1 MRCRCNPV
9 TDADEILVPGFKRGT
24 IAGMFAEGECCERKV
39 RVRAAHHG
47 SFHEV
52 SMGGDPHRHVRP
64 ACAIAV
70 MAKASI
76 AGKTKTRLV
85 PPLTKDEAATLNT
98 VFLQDASNCIM
109 SAAALANIS
118 GWMAYA
124 PAGCELFFRTLLPQ
138 SIGLI
143 ETVAPTLGECLNAAV
158 AALLGAGH
166 DAVCLIN
173 SDSPTLPVGY
183 LVATATILA
192 ATGDR
197 IVIGPSTDGGYYLIG
212 MKHQHSGLFEDIA
225 WSTDQVFS
233 QTIARAEA
241 LGISVV
247 QLPTWY
253 DVDHAETLQ
262 LLIGELFDGAPFR
275 AVGHATPAAATQSYL
290 ATLIRDAE
298 LRERIG
304 SALASVGHGR

>member
-1 MRCRCNPV
+1 
-9 TDADEILVPGFKRGT
+9 
-24 IAGMFAEGECCERKV
+24 
-39 RVRAAHHG
+39 
-47 SFHEV
+47 
-52 SMGGDPHRHVRP
+52 MGGDPHWRLRS

-76 AGKTKTRLV
+76 AGITKTRLV
-85 PPLTKDEAATLNT
+85 PPLTKDEAAILNT
-98 VFLQDASNCIM
+98 VFLQDASNSII

-118 GWMAYA
+118 GWMACA
-124 PAGCELFFRTLLPQ
+124 PAGCELFFRTHLPQ

-143 ETVAPTLGECLNAAV
+143 ETVAPTLGECLNDAA

-173 SDSPTLPVGY
+173 SDSPTLPIGY
-183 LVATATILA
+183 LVAAATILA

-197 IVIGPSTDGGYYLIG
+197 IVIGPSADGGYYLIG

-241 LGISVV
+241 LGLSVV
-247 QLPTWY
+247 RLPTWY
-253 DVDHAETLQ
+253 DVDNAETLQ
-262 LLIGELFDGAPFR
+262 LLIGEMFDGVPFR
-275 AVGHATPAAATQSYL
+275 AVGTPTPATATQSYL
-290 ATLIRDAE
+290 GTLIRDAE

-304 SALASVGHGR
+304 SALASGGHRR